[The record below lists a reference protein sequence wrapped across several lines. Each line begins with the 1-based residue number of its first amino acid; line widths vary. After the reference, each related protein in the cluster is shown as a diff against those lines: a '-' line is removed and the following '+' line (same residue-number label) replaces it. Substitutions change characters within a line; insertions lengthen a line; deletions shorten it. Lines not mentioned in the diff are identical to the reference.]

1 MIFLWTRKIP
11 ETKHNKTQD
20 KNEEA
25 KCTWK
30 ELTDTHGQDYQAED
44 KIKEKKYWRVTISMW
59 ENEWTEFEKKINL
72 FNNNTKKLLNKLGV
86 NLIYKNVTEKRRQ

>member
-44 KIKEKKYWRVTISMW
+44 KIKQ
-59 ENEWTEFEKKINL
+59 
-72 FNNNTKKLLNKLGV
+72 KKLKSYNFNVREWMNRIWEK
-86 NLIYKNVTEKRRQ
+86 NELI